1 MEFRAIDHV
10 QLAMPAGQEE
20 AARAFF
26 VGVLGMTETPKPESG
41 AGSQGC
47 WFVSGPVHIHLGVDP
62 DFRSAVKAH
71 PAIIVA
77 DLAELTSRLQS
88 AGYAATAGGNLPGR
102 ARAFAPDCFGN
113 RIEWIELN

>member
-1 MEFRAIDHV
+1 MEFSAIDHV

-62 DFRSAVKAH
+62 DFRPAAKAH
-71 PAIIVA
+71 PAIIVP
-77 DLAELTSRLQS
+77 DLVDLTSRLQS
-88 AGYAATAGGNLPGR
+88 AGYSTTPGGHLAGR
-102 ARAFAPDCFGN
+102 SRAFALDCFGN
-113 RIEWIELN
+113 RIEWIQIH